1 VSLSSQSLPAG
12 FADGRDGTAAVE
24 RNVPRFIALICVL
37 PLFAQS
43 FYYLLPVAPLY
54 YLSNAWPVVMA
65 PAAAWALLRFQPQ
78 SRTIYFAWLAYAVGL
93 TPLISMMQLGAGFF
107 DALTTTVKVWPF
119 TYYFSLL
126 GLLFWLRPTRQQ
138 VERAVLGLGA
148 ATFVIMGL
156 LWGLVPASWFTVDAT
171 NSKFFI
177 YELERGN
184 RIYMPMFFGYVLL
197 FYLGRRLATRF
208 QITAGGLIGVGF
220 TLLVWINKQRTSIVG
235 AALVVAIAACPR
247 RWRKVV
253 FIFGA
258 AALFVAMPFLLA
270 GVGSGLV
277 ESLGN
282 SLFVRQQSL
291 TAAVDYLGDDPLRW
305 VFGVGGTTRFS
316 TVTLGNIFKTEQFF
330 LADLGWLGVVFEF
343 GIVGAVLVAVLYG
356 NGLLVTARAGAGGD
370 HFLQALS
377 SYILFMIMTSTI
389 YSVVFVP
396 GELATIVAMSEY
408 LARYEPRFRRPG
420 GALSESVALSPE
432 GTR

>member
-1 VSLSSQSLPAG
+1 MSLSSQSLPAG
-12 FADGRDGTAAVE
+12 FADERDGTAAVQ

-54 YLSNAWPVVMA
+54 YLSKAWPVVMA

-78 SRTIYFAWLAYAVGL
+78 SRTVYVAWLAYAVGM

-126 GLLFWLRPTRQQ
+126 GLLLWLRPTRQQ

-148 ATFVIMGL
+148 ATFVVMGL

-208 QITAGGLIGVGF
+208 QFAAVGMIAVGF
-220 TLLVWINKQRTSIVG
+220 VLLVWINKQRTSIVG
-235 AALVVAIAACPR
+235 AALVVAIAACPPR
-247 RWRKVV
+247 RRRLV

-258 AALFVAMPFLLA
+258 AALFVATPFLVA

-277 ESLGN
+277 DSLGN

-343 GIVGAVLVAVLYG
+343 GIVGAVLVAVLYF

-370 HFLQALS
+370 PFLQALS

-396 GELATIVAMSEY
+396 GELATVVAMSEY
-408 LARYEPRFRRPG
+408 LARYAPRSPRQGTVSGF
-420 GALSESVALSPE
+420 VANCPQR
-432 GTR
+432 TR